1 MLFGVPGKPTK
12 IKKIIYLFAS
22 TILGLVLSFI
32 VHALIEINYL
42 SWAAKHGYI
51 VVSFGSCFLPPWFQA
66 VIWILGAAGGFL
78 MGKFW
83 WRKLYVERVWMKRKK
98 RK

>member
-32 VHALIEINYL
+32 AHALIEINYL
-42 SWAAKHGYI
+42 SWAAKYGYI
-51 VVSFGSCFLPPWFQA
+51 VASYGSCFLPFWFQNILWA
-66 VIWILGAAGGFL
+66 LGAVGGFL
-78 MGKFW
+78 LGKFW